1 MKKYTLQ
8 TTYSFLIISFFVAG
22 SVSAQGMMGR
32 FYNQQGVTST
42 VQVQDTNI
50 ATALKDIFDSQNVS
64 DQTKIDCS
72 KVTDSQFEKL
82 GDAYMGLGI
91 SEQQHT
97 AMENMMGGEG
107 SITLTQAHIN
117 MGRSYLGC
125 WSNYKG
131 GPSVISPMMGQYGV
145 VSNQGYTYGNM
156 MGWPTMM
163 SGYYG
168 GYGVFG
174 IITTILFWVLLILGI
189 FALIKWLRGNK

>member
-1 MKKYTLQ
+1 MKKIITFLFVA
-8 TTYSFLIISFFVAG
+8 SFLVAG

-32 FYNQQGVTST
+32 YYYNQQGVTST
-42 VQVQDTNI
+42 TSVQDTNI
-50 ATALKDIFDSQNVS
+50 TAALKDIFDSQSAS
-64 DQTKIDCS
+64 DQSKIDCS

-107 SITLTQAHIN
+107 SPTLTQAHIN

-131 GPSVISPMMGQYGV
+131 GPSITSPMMGQYGI
-145 VSNQGYTYGNM
+145 VSGTAYSYGNM

-163 SGYYG
+163 GGYYG
-168 GYGVFG
+168 GYSIFG
-174 IITTILFWVLLILGI
+174 WITTVLFWVLLILGI
-189 FALIKWLRGNK
+189 TVLVKYLIKKQ

>member
-1 MKKYTLQ
+1 MKNYTQ
-8 TTYSFLIISFFVAG
+8 KIIYSFLIVSFFVAG

-42 VQVQDTNI
+42 TQVQDANI
-50 ATALKDIFDSQNVS
+50 TSALKDIFDSQSVS
-64 DQTKIDCS
+64 DQSKIDCS

-91 SEQQHT
+91 TEEQHA

-107 SITLTQAHIN
+107 SPTLTQAHIN

-125 WSNYKG
+125 WANYKG
-131 GPSVISPMMGQYGV
+131 GPSMMSPMMEQYGI
-145 VSNQGYTYGNM
+145 VSGTVYPYGNM

-163 SGYYG
+163 GGYYG
-168 GYGVFG
+168 GYGIFG
-174 IITTILFWVLLILGI
+174 IITMVLFWALLILGI
-189 FALIKWLRGNK
+189 FALVKWLRGNK